1 VRSNDIWGPSA
12 VWSHAGLITVGFEMY
27 GAGSSF
33 IPVFLVLSS
42 RLQRS
47 LYILWGDHLA
57 TEKTLSISI
66 QISGNLLSL
75 GKSNIRHSVTTMRR
89 LGEAEF

>member
-1 VRSNDIWGPSA
+1 
-12 VWSHAGLITVGFEMY
+12 MY

-47 LYILWGDHLA
+47 LYILWGHHLA
-57 TEKTLSISI
+57 TEKTLSLSI

-75 GKSNIRHSVTTMRR
+75 GKSNIQHSVTTMRR